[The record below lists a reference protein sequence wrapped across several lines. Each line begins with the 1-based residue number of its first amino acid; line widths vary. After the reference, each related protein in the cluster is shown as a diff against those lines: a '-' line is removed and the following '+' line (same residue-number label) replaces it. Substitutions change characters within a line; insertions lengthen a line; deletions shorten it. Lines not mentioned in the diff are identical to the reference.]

1 MSHDRRSIVIEKR
14 KSKRKRRIFLFIF
27 LPIIL
32 LTLSATA
39 YGTFLYN
46 KAQSVMEDSYN
57 PIDRTT
63 KRASAA
69 QPDIDNISVL
79 FIGVDD
85 SSKRSF
91 STSSRSDALMLATFN
106 KDSKSVKL
114 LSIPRDSYVYIPK
127 LGYQDKI
134 THAHANGGPAT
145 TIETVE
151 EMLDIPVDFY
161 VKVNFNAFIDIVEAL
176 DGIKVDVPYA
186 FSEQDSNDTPNAIS
200 LEPGYQLLNGEEAL
214 ALARTRKKDS
224 DIQRGERQQEILK
237 AIVNRAVSVGS
248 ISKYAN
254 VIEAVG
260 KNMETDLTFDQM
272 KAFLNYATEGSSI
285 NIESL
290 NIAGQDMYLPN
301 SNGNRVYYYELDQT
315 SLAEIQT
322 ELKTHLDL
330 SDTEFG
336 QNTTD
341 EAENQV
347 PSDSQTDYQAE
358 VESEY

>member
-1 MSHDRRSIVIEKR
+1 MSHDRRSIAIEKR

-69 QPDIDNISVL
+69 QPDIDSISVL

-106 KDSKSVKL
+106 KDTKSVKL

-151 EMLDIPVDFY
+151 ELLDIPVDFY

-214 ALARTRKKDS
+214 ALARTRKQDS
-224 DIQRGERQQEILK
+224 DIQRGVRQQEILK

-248 ISKYAN
+248 ISKYAT
-254 VIEAVG
+254 VIDAVG

-272 KAFLNYATEGSSI
+272 KAFLNYATEGTSI

-290 NIAGQDMYLPN
+290 NLAGQDMYLPN
-301 SNGNRVYYYELDQT
+301 SNGNRVYYYELDEIN
-315 SLAEIQT
+315 LAEIQT
-322 ELKTHLDL
+322 ELKNHLDL
-330 SDTEFG
+330 GNTEYG
-336 QNTTD
+336 QNP
-341 EAENQV
+341 AEKVDNTVQ
-347 PSDSQTDYQAE
+347 
-358 VESEY
+358 SEYQSQEESDY

>member
-14 KSKRKRRIFLFIF
+14 KTKRKRRIFFFIF

-114 LSIPRDSYVYIPK
+114 LSIPRDSYVYIPE

-151 EMLDIPVDFY
+151 ELLDIPVDFY

-176 DGIKVDVPYA
+176 NGIKVDVPYA
-186 FSEQDSNDTPNAIS
+186 FSEQDSNDKPNAIS

-237 AIVNRAVSVGS
+237 AIVNRAASVGS

-322 ELKTHLDL
+322 ELKGHLDL
-330 SDTEFG
+330 SDTEYG
-336 QNTTD
+336 QSPTD